1 MRTFKKIRRL
11 IEADPFTQ
19 EARVLAAL
27 VTSLEGDTS
36 FSVKDLY
43 SLDEKHFDMAIEL
56 LSDWR
61 LDRYYLGKAK
71 VFDVALHAQDVQ
83 AAKQKGI
90 ENGQRRAG

>member
-11 IEADPFTQ
+11 IETDPFAP

-27 VTSLEGDTS
+27 VTALESDTA
-36 FSVKDLY
+36 FSIKDLY
-43 SLDEKHFDMAIEL
+43 TLEEKHFDMAIEL

-71 VFDVALHAQDVQ
+71 VFDVALQAQDVQ
-83 AAKQKGI
+83 AAGKPTG
-90 ENGQRRAG
+90 

>member
-1 MRTFKKIRRL
+1 MRAFKKIRRL
-11 IEADPFTQ
+11 IETDPLSQ

-27 VTSLEGDTS
+27 VTALEGDTA

-43 SLDEKHFDMAIEL
+43 TLDEKYFDMAIEL

-71 VFDVALHAQDVQ
+71 VFDLALQAQDVQ
-83 AAKQKGI
+83 AAHTK
-90 ENGQRRAG
+90 AD

>member
-1 MRTFKKIRRL
+1 MRVFKKIRRL
-11 IEADPFTQ
+11 IENDPLSQ
-19 EARVLAAL
+19 EAQVLAAL
-27 VTSLEGDTS
+27 VTALEGDTN

-71 VFDVALHAQDVQ
+71 VFDLALQAKDVQ
-83 AAKQKGI
+83 AAKAKG
-90 ENGQRRAG
+90 G